1 MTEFFAR
8 IEKELDG
15 LAGASLSRLLK
26 RKYDTTTVKANWLA
40 VLEDYPKSN
49 FHFPRFPDQCVEVT
63 WQGGRY
69 LAFGTSGEGVLAE
82 AADGTI
88 RLLNPVEELFDEES
102 VFVNS
107 NSDAFVRC
115 YCLFMAAVFT
125 AKGYRGD
132 LIQHMPAITD
142 PLRDQLTDADPPAMA
157 EPAFWSQLHY
167 MLDDLIFP
175 LAVPILDYLETGRMG

>member
-1 MTEFFAR
+1 MTEFFTR
-8 IEKELDG
+8 IEKELHG
-15 LAGASLSRLLK
+15 LAGASLSRLPK
-26 RKYDTTTVKANWLA
+26 RKYDIAAVKANWLA

-49 FHFPRFPDQCVEVT
+49 FHFPRFPDECVEVT
-63 WQGGRY
+63 WQGDRC
-69 LAFGTSGEGVLAE
+69 LAFGTSGLGVLAE
-82 AADGTI
+82 AADGTVW
-88 RLLNPVEELFDEES
+88 LLNPLDEVFDEDR

-107 NSDAFVRC
+107 NPHAFVRC

-125 AKGYRGD
+125 AKGYPGD
-132 LIQHMPAITD
+132 LKQDMPAITD

-175 LAVPILDYLETGRMG
+175 LAVPVLDYLETGRMG

>member
-69 LAFGTSGEGVLAE
+69 LAFGTSGEGVLTE

-125 AKGYRGD
+125 AKGYPGD

>member
-15 LAGASLSRLLK
+15 LAGASPSRLLK

-125 AKGYRGD
+125 AKGYPGD

-142 PLRDQLTDADPPAMA
+142 PLRDQLTDVDPPAMA